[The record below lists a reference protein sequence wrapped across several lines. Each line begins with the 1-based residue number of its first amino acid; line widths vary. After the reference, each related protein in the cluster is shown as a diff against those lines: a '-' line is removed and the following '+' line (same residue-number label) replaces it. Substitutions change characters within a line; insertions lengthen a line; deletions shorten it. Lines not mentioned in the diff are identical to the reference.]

1 MKYLKITLILFG
13 ICLVCALATAGVNM
27 FTAPKIAEYKEEQ
40 KMAAYLELFPEMSAS
55 NSEFINSGFSSS
67 YVKEKCIVKDA
78 NGNNLG
84 YGFQVSG
91 ANTYGTITLVVALD
105 NEGNLRSIKATENSQ
120 TGGRNTMID
129 EYIAGFT
136 SGMTAGSRRYALPG
150 ICARYSIMSRT
161 GP

>member
-55 NSEFINSGFSSS
+55 NSEFITDTNEFGSS

-105 NEGNLRSIKATENSQ
+105 TEGNLLSIKVTENGQ
-120 TGGRNTMID
+120 TGGRNTMIN

-136 SGMTAGSRRYALPG
+136 AGMTAEDVANKIAKAVPSG
-150 ICARYSIMSRT
+150 
-161 GP
+161 